1 MKESY
6 DEGVATRIGPESC
19 AVGGDPGG
27 EALTGVRAGPVWSR
41 EIHAPESDL
50 RVPRGA
56 DAVEMSGRP
65 HRARRQRETRSDPA
79 RSETRCMYG
88 SHSHG
93 NREIPRLSAVKGT
106 ADRIGKSKDVR
117 R

>member
-1 MKESY
+1 MKEPY

-19 AVGGDPGG
+19 VVGSNPGG

-41 EIHAPESDL
+41 EIHAPGVIP

-56 DAVEMSGRP
+56 DAVEISGRP
-65 HRARRQRETRSDPA
+65 HRARRPRKARPDPA
-79 RSETRCMYG
+79 RSETRRMHG
-88 SHSHG
+88 NLSHG
-93 NREIPRLSAVKGT
+93 NREIPRSSGVKGT
-106 ADRIGKSKDVR
+106 PDRIGKSKDVR

>member
-19 AVGGDPGG
+19 AVGSNPGG

-41 EIHAPESDL
+41 EIHAPGIP

-56 DAVEMSGRP
+56 DAVEMSGRS
-65 HRARRQRETRSDPA
+65 HRARRPRKARSDPA
-79 RSETRCMYG
+79 RSETRRMHG
-88 SHSHG
+88 NLSHG

-106 ADRIGKSKDVR
+106 ADRIGKFKDVR